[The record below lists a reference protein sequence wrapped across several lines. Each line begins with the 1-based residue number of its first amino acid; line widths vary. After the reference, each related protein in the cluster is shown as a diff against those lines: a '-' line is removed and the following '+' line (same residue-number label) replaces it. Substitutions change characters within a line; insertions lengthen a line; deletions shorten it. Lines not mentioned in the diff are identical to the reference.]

1 MTDPPLPPT
10 TDGVVMVR
18 APQPGDAQ
26 ALIAGRD
33 EEFRRWLGPGPDEP
47 QPVGCI
53 HAGGRIVGFVD
64 YDTDHD
70 WLEPGEVNVG
80 YHVFAPHRGRGYAT
94 RAVRLLLH
102 HLAVR
107 TGYTVASLLIDP
119 GNERSLALAAR
130 IGAAA
135 AAHPGGRYFRR
146 PVPPLS
152 YSDGV
157 VTVRPPRPG
166 ETGWSRD
173 EPFGAGPRWAFCA
186 DASGVG
192 CVGHAECDLAS
203 DRMPRGEASIR
214 VACPPAHQGRGYENR
229 AAGLVTRFLR
239 DHTGARQSPAV
250 SLPADPGRSR

>member
-10 TDGVVMVR
+10 TDGLVLIR
-18 APQPGDAQ
+18 APQPGDAR

-33 EEFRRWLGPGPDEP
+33 EAFHRWLGPGSDDP
-47 QPVGCI
+47 QPVGCV
-53 HAGGRIVGFVD
+53 HAGGQIVGFVD
-64 YDTDHD
+64 YDTDQA
-70 WLEPGEVNVG
+70 WLAPGEVNVG

-107 TGYTVASLLIDP
+107 TGYTMATLLIDP
-119 GNERSLALAAR
+119 GNERSLAVAAR
-130 IGAAA
+130 IGSTE

-157 VTVRPPRPG
+157 VTIRPAGPG
-166 ETGWSRD
+166 ETGWSRRV
-173 EPFGAGPRWAFCA
+173 PFGAGPSWAFCA
-186 DASGVG
+186 DAAGVRCAG
-192 CVGHAECDLAS
+192 YAECDLAS

-214 VACPPAHQGRGYENR
+214 VACPPAHQGQGYEHR

-239 DHTGARQSPAV
+239 DHTGARQPPAV
-250 SLPADPGRSR
+250 RLASDH